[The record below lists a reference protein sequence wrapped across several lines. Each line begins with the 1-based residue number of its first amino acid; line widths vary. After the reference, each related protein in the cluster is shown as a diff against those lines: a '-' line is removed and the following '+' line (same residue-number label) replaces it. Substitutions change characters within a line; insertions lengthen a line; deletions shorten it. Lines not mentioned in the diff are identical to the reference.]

1 MTTELEFLTS
11 PEGKPIETSAKQ
23 PVSIAAQSLT
33 LGYDNKRV
41 CEQLSLTIPPR
52 QFTVIIGPNGCGKST
67 LLKSLCRLLKP
78 LEGTILLDGKDIHRW
93 PTKEVA
99 KKIGLLP
106 QSANSPN
113 GIRVYDL
120 VARGR
125 YPHQS
130 VFRQWSD
137 EDKQAVEQAMV
148 DANVTELAQQTVD
161 SLSGGQRQ
169 RVWIAMVL
177 AQQTPTLMLDEPTTY
192 LDIAHQI
199 ELLDLFKT
207 LNIEQGRTVVAVL
220 HDLNQA
226 CRYADHVIALAE
238 GELIAQGAPQTI
250 IDSALVERV
259 FGLKSEVV
267 PDPVTGTPMIVPLSR
282 WAAKT

>member
-1 MTTELEFLTS
+1 MYTQLHGATLA
-11 PEGKPIETSAKQ
+11 AKD
-23 PVSIAAQSLT
+23 LT
-33 LGYDNKRV
+33 LGY
-41 CEQLSLTIPPR
+41 EQRTLCQHLNLAIPDH
-52 QFTVIIGPNGCGKST
+52 QFTVIVGPNGCGKST

-78 LEGTILLDGKDIHRW
+78 QAGSVLLDGKDIQQW
-93 PTKEVA
+93 PTKDVA
-99 KKIGLLP
+99 KKLGLLP
-106 QSANSPN
+106 QSANSPS
-113 GIRVYDL
+113 GIRVSDL

-130 VFRQWSD
+130 LFKQWSEQD
-137 EDKQAVEQAMV
+137 QLAVEQAMLA
-148 DANVTELAQQTVD
+148 ANVTELAEQSVD

-207 LNIEQGRTVVAVL
+207 LNRQEGRTVVAVL

-226 CRYADHVIALAE
+226 CRYADHMIALCQ
-238 GELIAQGAPQTI
+238 GEMVAQGAPGDI
-250 IDSALVERV
+250 VNAELIERV
-259 FGLKSEVV
+259 FGLKSQIVA
-267 PDPVTGTPMIVPLSR
+267 DPVTGTPMVIPLSR
-282 WAAKT
+282 W

>member
-1 MTTELEFLTS
+1 MNAPLNAASLE
-11 PEGKPIETSAKQ
+11 AHN
-23 PVSIAAQSLT
+23 LT
-33 LGYDNKRV
+33 LGYDTKQICQN
-41 CEQLSLTIPPR
+41 LSLEIP
-52 QFTVIIGPNGCGKST
+52 QGKFTVIVGPNGCGKST

-78 LEGTILLDGKDIHRW
+78 TQGSILLDGKDIHQW

-99 KKIGLLP
+99 KKLGLLP
-106 QSANSPN
+106 QSANTPN
-113 GIRVYDL
+113 GIRVHDL

-130 VFRQWSD
+130 MFRQWSD
-137 EDKQAVEQAMV
+137 DDQKAVNHAMQAASVV
-148 DANVTELAQQTVD
+148 ELADQSVD

-199 ELLDLFKT
+199 ELLDLFKS
-207 LNIEQGRTVVAVL
+207 LNRREGRTVVAVL

-226 CRYADHVIALAE
+226 CRYADHIIALHG
-238 GELIAQGAPQTI
+238 GELVAKGAPSDI
-250 IDSALVERV
+250 IDEQLIERV
-259 FGLKSEVV
+259 FGLKSHIV
-267 PDPVTGTPMIVPLSR
+267 PDPITQTPMIIPLSR
-282 WAAKT
+282 W

>member
-1 MTTELEFLTS
+1 MDVQS
-11 PEGKPIETSAKQ
+11 H
-23 PVSIAAQSLT
+23 AASLAAHNLT
-33 LGYDNKRV
+33 LGYETKQICQN
-41 CEQLSLTIPPR
+41 LSLEIP
-52 QFTVIIGPNGCGKST
+52 QGKFTVIVGPNGCGKST

-78 LEGTILLDGKDIHRW
+78 TRGTILLNGKDIHQW

-99 KKIGLLP
+99 KKLGLLP
-106 QSANSPN
+106 QSANTPN
-113 GIRVYDL
+113 GILVRDL

-130 VFRQWSD
+130 VFRQWS
-137 EDKQAVEQAMV
+137 EDDQKAVHSAMQA
-148 DANVTELAQQTVD
+148 ANVLALAEQSVD

-207 LNIEQGRTVVAVL
+207 LNLKEGRTVVAVL

-226 CRYADHVIALAE
+226 CRYADHIIALNA
-238 GELIAQGAPQTI
+238 GELIAQGRPNEI
-250 IDSALVERV
+250 INEALIERV
-259 FGLKSEVV
+259 FGLKNCIV
-267 PDPVTGTPMIVPLSR
+267 PDPVTKTPMVIPLSR
-282 WAAKT
+282 W